1 MSSCTSSSRAHRR
14 FALWLLALV
23 LVPVSVLF
31 GLNLYL
37 QPLSGDLA
45 RVGSYA
51 ENDFGW
57 NKPQLAFQR
66 PLSARAPYDHHYD
79 VVVLGDSFS
88 LRAPQLAWQNYLV
101 AAKGWS
107 VITLDINDTSLAQ
120 VLENPV
126 FQKSPPRIFILE
138 TVERELPRRLK
149 NEQSCDA
156 KALPDS
162 HAAAAGPLPQ
172 AVTIHERELQG
183 LAKPVERDTA
193 SRDIKLGY
201 VRDYLWRSLLR
212 ALFGKA
218 HVDAETVALTRDAP
232 FSSSTRDAMLVY
244 KKDFRKAQWWR
255 ELGVP
260 QTSCRIG
267 RMRRQ
272 VEANGHTRF
281 VLMVAPDKLTA
292 YADFLRDKDLRNLS
306 ALPELSR
313 TLPDV
318 MPRLDSAL
326 IAAIRKGEQDVY
338 LPDDTHWGSS
348 GYRIAAET
356 LLSFLQQPSPG
367 AFDTAH
373 VERLPQ

>member
-1 MSSCTSSSRAHRR
+1 M
-14 FALWLLALV
+14 LG
-23 LVPVSVLF
+23 PVTVLF
-31 GLNLYL
+31 ALNLYL
-37 QPLSGDLA
+37 QPLSGDLT
-45 RVGSYA
+45 RVGAYA

-57 NKPQLAFQR
+57 NDPQLEFRQALF
-66 PLSARAPYDHHYD
+66 ARGAYDHHYD

-107 VITLDINDTSLAQ
+107 VITLDINETSLAQ

-138 TVERELPRRLK
+138 TVERELPRRIR
-149 NEQSCDA
+149 NEQPCDA
-156 KALPDS
+156 RALPDS
-162 HAAAAGPLPQ
+162 HAASASPLPK

-201 VRDYLWRSLLR
+201 VRDYLWRSLQR

-218 HVDAETVALTRDAP
+218 RVDAETVALVRNAP
-232 FSSSTRDAMLVY
+232 FSSSTKDAMLVY
-244 KKDFRKAQWWR
+244 KKDFRKAKWWR
-255 ELGVP
+255 EMGVP
-260 QTSCRIG
+260 QMSCRID
-267 RMRRQ
+267 RMRKQ

-292 YADFLRDKDLRNLS
+292 YADFLRDKGLRNLS
-306 ALPELSR
+306 SLSELSR

-326 IAAIRKGEQDVY
+326 ISAIRKGEQDIY

-356 LLSFLQQPSPG
+356 LLSFLQRC
-367 AFDTAH
+367 A
-373 VERLPQ
+373 PQGRNI

>member
-14 FALWLLALV
+14 FVLGLLALV
-23 LVPVSVLF
+23 LVPVTVLF
-31 GLNLYL
+31 ALNLYL
-37 QPLSGDLA
+37 QPLSGDLT

-57 NKPQLAFQR
+57 NKPQLEFQQA
-66 PLSARAPYDHHYD
+66 LFARGAYDHHYD

-101 AAKGWS
+101 AATGWS
-107 VITLDINDTSLAQ
+107 VITLDINETSLAQ
-120 VLENPV
+120 VIENPV

-138 TVERELPRRLK
+138 TVERELPRRIK

-156 KALPDS
+156 KAFPGSHPATSGSLPRTV
-162 HAAAAGPLPQ
+162 P
-172 AVTIHERELQG
+172 IHERELQG
-183 LAKPVERDTA
+183 LARPVERDTA

-201 VRDYLWRSLLR
+201 VRDYLLRGLQR

-218 HVDAETVALTRDAP
+218 RVDAETVTLTRNAP
-232 FSSSTRDAMLVY
+232 FSSSTKDAVLVY
-244 KKDFRKAQWWR
+244 KKDFHKAQWWR
-255 ELGVP
+255 EMGVP
-260 QTSCRIG
+260 QIGCRID
-267 RMRRQ
+267 RMRKLA
-272 VEANGHTRF
+272 EANGHTQF

-292 YADFLRDKDLRNLS
+292 YADFLRDQDLRNLS
-306 ALPELSR
+306 ALPGLSR
-313 TLPDV
+313 NLPEV

-326 IAAIRKGEQDVY
+326 ISAIRKGEQDVY

-367 AFDTAH
+367 TF
-373 VERLPQ
+373 

>member
-1 MSSCTSSSRAHRR
+1 MSSCTSSSRVHRR
-14 FALWLLALV
+14 FALGLLALV
-23 LVPVSVLF
+23 LVPVTVLF

-37 QPLSGDLA
+37 QPLSGDLT

-57 NKPQLAFQR
+57 NKPQLEFQQA
-66 PLSARAPYDHHYD
+66 LFARGPYDRPYD

-88 LRAPQLAWQNYLV
+88 LQAPRLAWQNYLV
-101 AAKGWS
+101 AAKSWS
-107 VITLDINDTSLAQ
+107 VITLDINETSLTK
-120 VLENPV
+120 VLNNPV
-126 FQKSPPRIFILE
+126 FQKSPPRVFILE
-138 TVERELPRRLK
+138 TVERELPRRIK
-149 NEQSCDA
+149 SEQSCEE

-162 HAAAAGPLPQ
+162 HAAAAASLPD
-172 AVTIHERELQG
+172 AVTIHERDLRG

-201 VRDYLWRSLLR
+201 VRDYLWRGLLR

-218 HVDAETVALTRDAP
+218 RVDAETVALSRNAP

-255 ELGVP
+255 EMGVP
-260 QTSCRIG
+260 QISCRID

-272 VEANGHTRF
+272 LEANGRTRF

-313 TLPDV
+313 ELPEV
-318 MPRLDSAL
+318 MPRLDGAL
-326 IAAIRKGEQDVY
+326 TAAIRKGEQDVY

-367 AFDTAH
+367 NF
-373 VERLPQ
+373 